1 MLTATQGEAVV
12 AHRLLGYQPWKGD
25 IPERQNGS
33 LISME
38 TGSAI
43 PYSINKIQERGKFF
57 VDPNEDIYEGQVIGE
72 NSREGDLTV
81 NVTKT
86 KKLTNMRASGSDDS
100 TKIIPAIKRSL
111 EESLE
116 YIQSDEYV
124 EVTPKSIRLRKILLK
139 EGERKRG

>member
-1 MLTATQGEAVV
+1 
-12 AHRLLGYQPWKGD
+12 
-25 IPERQNGS
+25 
-33 LISME
+33 
-38 TGSAI
+38 
-43 PYSINKIQERGKFF
+43 
-57 VDPNEDIYEGQVIGE
+57 
-72 NSREGDLTV
+72 
-81 NVTKT
+81 
-86 KKLTNMRASGSDDS
+86 MRASGSDDS